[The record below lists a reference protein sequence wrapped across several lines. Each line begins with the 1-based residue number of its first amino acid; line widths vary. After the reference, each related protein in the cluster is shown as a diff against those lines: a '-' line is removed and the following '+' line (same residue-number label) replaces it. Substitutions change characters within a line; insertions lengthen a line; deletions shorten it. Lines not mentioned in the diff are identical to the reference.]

1 MILLAALIIIRNLKD
16 QVIMTLQSKPQTEHV

>member
-1 MILLAALIIIRNLKD
+1 MILLATLIIIRNLKD